1 MNNTIMMCA
10 EMVRLLHGDL
20 PTLVSIL

>member
-10 EMVRLLHGDL
+10 EMAQLLHEDL

>member
-10 EMVRLLHGDL
+10 EMVRLLHEDL